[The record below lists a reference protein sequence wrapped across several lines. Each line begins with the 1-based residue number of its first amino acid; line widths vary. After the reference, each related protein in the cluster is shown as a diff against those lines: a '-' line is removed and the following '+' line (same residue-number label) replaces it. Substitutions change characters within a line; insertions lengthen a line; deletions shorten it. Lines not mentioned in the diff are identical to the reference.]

1 MIRYNLKKGINGQRF
16 FSIENDLSRIP
27 VSEFLEYEKAVIYPT
42 DGSDIEL
49 AEYIYNSVG
58 FFGKW
63 EDGSRIGDYAKQL
76 SIGEVTAIWKTFEAG
91 LKIPES
97 NSSYFDLNG
106 ERYFYPSENL
116 QESGFGD
123 FVNAEQLRHF
133 YSTQKERK
141 HEESLFIMALLC
153 RKKNESAFK
162 RQEDLNARFELFK
175 KVSMQELL
183 TFAFFLQKRNG
194 QSLTNSVRLL
204 RELLIQNGLPL
215 AVTR

>member
-1 MIRYNLKKGINGQRF
+1 MIRYDTKNGKAFYIQ
-16 FSIENDLSRIP
+16 NDLRKIP
-27 VSEFLEYEKAVIYPT
+27 VTEYLEFENAVTYPATDDPIQQTEY
-42 DGSDIEL
+42 L
-49 AEYIYNSVG
+49 YNAVG
-58 FFGKW
+58 FFAKW
-63 EDGSRIGDYAKQL
+63 GNGERIGDYAKEL
-76 SIGEVTAIWKTFEAG
+76 RIGEVTAIWKTLEKYLKFEAG
-91 LKIPES
+91 AIPEFFELS
-97 NSSYFDLNG
+97 G
-106 ERYFYPSENL
+106 EKYYYPLPEL
-116 QESGFGD
+116 KESGFGD

>member
-97 NSSYFDLNG
+97 NSLYFDLNG

-133 YSTQKERK
+133 YANKNRK

-153 RKKNESAFK
+153 RKKNEQPFK
-162 RQEDLNARFELFK
+162 KQEQIDSRAELFK
-175 KVSMQELL
+175 QLSMANLL
-183 TFAFFLQKRNG
+183 QFAFFLSKRNG
-194 QSLTNSVRLL
+194 LYLRNLIQRS
-204 RELLIQNGLPL
+204 RELITVNG
-215 AVTR
+215 